1 MVFDELMSTPADGVG
16 ALLAMLDEAS
26 SMLSMS
32 FRLFLRFLRYSFPR
46 F

>member
-1 MVFDELMSTPADGVG
+1 MVFGELMSTDGVG

-32 FRLFLRFLRYSFPR
+32 LRLFLRFFRYTFPR
-46 F
+46 V